1 MEEVS
6 SCRYTFICNTHSLS
20 LLSLSLSL
28 ACHVFHCPDS
38 TAQLVLASVG
48 QAFEL
53 RYKRYLGANSKGG
66 ATPVTTTPTSYEQY
80 VTTCIGTILISS
92 LSPSLSL
99 SLSLSR
105 HSSKPSLPPLPPL
118 PTSQRPTGR
127 SNSQDNTSDYTEPYS
142 PPAQQTLPKY
152 MNHGPRKRQ
161 LPSNPVS

>member
-99 SLSLSR
+99 SLSVSVDTPLSLLFLLSPHCPQAR
-105 HSSKPSLPPLPPL
+105 DPLVAQIRRIIPQTTRSRTLHLLSKPS
-118 PTSQRPTGR
+118 
-127 SNSQDNTSDYTEPYS
+127 
-142 PPAQQTLPKY
+142 
-152 MNHGPRKRQ
+152 
-161 LPSNPVS
+161 PST

>member
-6 SCRYTFICNTHSLS
+6 SYRYTFICNPLS
-20 LLSLSLSL
+20 LSLSLSL

-80 VTTCIGTILISS
+80 VTTCIGTILI
-92 LSPSLSL
+92 PSLSL
-99 SLSLSR
+99 SVSVDTPLSLLFLLSPHCPQARDPLVAQIRRITPRTTQSR
-105 HSSKPSLPPLPPL
+105 TLHLLSKPS
-118 PTSQRPTGR
+118 
-127 SNSQDNTSDYTEPYS
+127 
-142 PPAQQTLPKY
+142 
-152 MNHGPRKRQ
+152 
-161 LPSNPVS
+161 PST

>member
-6 SCRYTFICNTHSLS
+6 SCRYTFICNPLSLS
-20 LLSLSLSL
+20 LSLSLSLLSLSLSLSL

-80 VTTCIGTILISS
+80 VTTCIGTIVFSS
-92 LSPSLSL
+92 LSPSVSVDTPLSL
-99 SLSLSR
+99 LFLLSPHCPQARDPLGAQIHRIIPQTTRSR
-105 HSSKPSLPPLPPL
+105 TLHLLSKPSQS
-118 PTSQRPTGR
+118 T
-127 SNSQDNTSDYTEPYS
+127 
-142 PPAQQTLPKY
+142 
-152 MNHGPRKRQ
+152 
-161 LPSNPVS
+161 

>member
-6 SCRYTFICNTHSLS
+6 SCKYTFICNPLSLSLS

-80 VTTCIGTILISS
+80 VTTCIGTIVIS
-92 LSPSLSL
+92 SPSLSL
-99 SLSLSR
+99 PLSLSL
-105 HSSKPSLPPLPPL
+105 PQ
-118 PTSQRPTGR
+118 SQ
-127 SNSQDNTSDYTEPYS
+127 
-142 PPAQQTLPKY
+142 
-152 MNHGPRKRQ
+152 
-161 LPSNPVS
+161 